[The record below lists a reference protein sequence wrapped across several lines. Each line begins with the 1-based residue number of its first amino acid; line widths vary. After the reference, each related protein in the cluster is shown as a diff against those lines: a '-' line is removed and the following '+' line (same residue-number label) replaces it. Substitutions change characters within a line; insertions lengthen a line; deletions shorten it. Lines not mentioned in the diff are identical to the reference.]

1 MRRERSGRSH
11 YIDEDF
17 GVKLVLVPF
26 SDIPIFMFQCFY
38 QKLENPKI
46 LHNYAKK
53 IFNDNATS
61 EISQPNCVRGGR
73 RHPNVQQEPKEE
85 FLYSPM

>member
-1 MRRERSGRSH
+1 
-11 YIDEDF
+11 
-17 GVKLVLVPF
+17 
-26 SDIPIFMFQCFY
+26 MFQCFY
-38 QKLENPKI
+38 QQVENPKI

-53 IFNDNATS
+53 LFNDNATS
-61 EISQPNCVRGGR
+61 EISSTNCVRGGR